1 MKIRKDM
8 IFAVVTTFCLSAL
21 MFAVIP
27 IRSGLPTYD
36 PWADTNDDNKIDMK
50 DIGNVAFLFGLSNT
64 DNLTRNVNV
73 TNWPED
79 RPTIVMKQTQRIP
92 IMESTADGV
101 YIPYGN
107 EVFGAKFVFN
117 FEPVGQLINV
127 TEFYVSTIWK
137 CPDNN
142 NYGLEYRVNW
152 YYDYLDAVDTS
163 ANPRAWWNNFH
174 LSEGYEIHEGVNNVN
189 IWRPFGAST
198 GNVILYKFELLV
210 VYFSAV

>member
-1 MKIRKDM
+1 
-8 IFAVVTTFCLSAL
+8 V
-21 MFAVIP
+21 
-27 IRSGLPTYD
+27 RSIQPYD
-36 PWADTNDDNKIDMK
+36 PWADINGDNEIDIK
-50 DIGNVAFLFGLSNT
+50 DVSSVAKLYGALNT
-64 DNLTRNVNV
+64 DNLTRTVNV

-79 RPTIVMKQTQRIP
+79 RPTIVMKKTQRIP
-92 IMESTADGV
+92 IMESTTNGV

-127 TEFYVSTIWK
+127 TEFYVSAIWK

-142 NYGLEYRVNW
+142 NYGLQYTVNW
-152 YYDYLDAVDTS
+152 YYTYLDAIDTS
-163 ANPRAWWNNFH
+163 INPRAWWNNFQ
-174 LSEGYEIHEGVNNVN
+174 LSGGWEIQEGINNVN

-198 GNVILYKFELLV
+198 GYVGLYKFDLFV

>member
-8 IFAVVTTFCLSAL
+8 IFAVLTTFCMCAL
-21 MFAVIP
+21 MFTVVP
-27 IRSGLPTYD
+27 IRSGLPYD
-36 PWADTNDDNKIDMK
+36 PWADIDDNGKIDMK
-50 DIGNVAFLFGLSNT
+50 DIGNVAAQFMASGDPT
-64 DNLTRNVNV
+64 KNVNV

-142 NYGLEYRVNW
+142 NYGLQYTVNEYYN
-152 YYDYLDAVDTS
+152 YNDAVDTS